1 MFFFMLSL
9 GPSSPLGDS
18 DLPYVQCANMMV
30 ARVMLLLLLLK
41 FLNCTFVLEQPS
53 GSLFL
58 SCSNWKLSLSILK
71 CAILLKVYFATQ
83 RLWTH
88 PRAALVQSVWKL
100 YSTNTSMGAY
110 NNWCQKPTL
119 LTSNRHWWFEWFK
132 LVSADAKV
140 CVCESLVFS
149 LRQTSDS
156 RCWVFFMYKKFTS
169 LCRENV
175 KQQVKHSNIMIFILA

>member
-88 PRAALVQSVWKL
+88 PRAVLVQSVWKL
-100 YSTNTSMGAY
+100 YSTNFSMGAY

-140 CVCESLVFS
+140 CVCVWEFGLQLVS
-149 LRQTSDS
+149 NI
-156 RCWVFFMYKKFTS
+156 W
-169 LCRENV
+169 
-175 KQQVKHSNIMIFILA
+175 QQVLGVLHVQKVHKSLQGKRETAGKA